1 MIDKAALGNH
11 ISQRFN
17 QELEDIR
24 QQVLTMGGLVE
35 QNLGTA
41 IQALVSGRADD
52 FNGMKAED
60 RKVNLLEVFIDE
72 AVMKIIA
79 RRQPTAG
86 DLRVV
91 LAVSRTIVDL
101 ERIGDEAK
109 KVYKMANRIADENE
123 HERSRALVEAE
134 NLGAY
139 VQRMLH
145 EALDA
150 FARLDATAALEV
162 AREDKKVD
170 QAHEEIMRL
179 NMTYMLEDPR
189 NIRRA
194 VNMMWA
200 ARALERIGDH
210 ARNIAEHTI
219 YMTTGRDVRYM
230 KFEEAEAAVKRS

>member
-1 MIDKAALGNH
+1 MIDKSSLGKH
-11 ISQRFN
+11 ISQQFN

-24 QQVLTMGGLVE
+24 QKVLTMGGLVE
-35 QNLGTA
+35 QNITTS

-52 FNGMKAED
+52 MSGMKAED

-72 AVMKIIA
+72 SVTQIIA
-79 RRQPTAG
+79 RRQPTAS

-109 KVYKMANRIADENE
+109 KVYKMATKLADE
-123 HERSRALVEAE
+123 HEQFRALAEAE
-134 NLGAY
+134 NLGNHVKA
-139 VQRMLH
+139 MLH
-145 EALDA
+145 DALDA
-150 FARLDATAALEV
+150 FARLDAKAALEV
-162 AREDKKVD
+162 AREDRKVD
-170 QAHEEIMRL
+170 QEHEEIMRL
-179 NMTYMLEDPR
+179 NMTYMLEDAR

-194 VNMMWA
+194 VNLMWA

-219 YMTTGRDVRYM
+219 YMITGKDIRYQ
-230 KFEEAEAAVKRS
+230 KLDHAEQAIAED

>member
-52 FNGMKAED
+52 FSGMKAED